1 MKFAKNDAYSYV
13 SEYLTEPQ
21 KIKTPLHILRATIFK
36 TEKNMLTH
44 NQQHFLQNYDET
56 TKNAYQPTRYLLKFQ
71 INQQKNH
78 HHMQNFR
85 KLQAYIIA
93 KDLVKFVYIL
103 LQKFPQEERYGLCDQ
118 LRRSVISIPSNIA
131 EGLGRATN
139 KDKGHF
145 IQIAFGSL
153 MEVMAQVDIAHDLDY
168 IATEDFEHIEKIIE
182 EETKLLKG
190 LINHFK

>member
-1 MKFAKNDAYSYV
+1 
-13 SEYLTEPQ
+13 
-21 KIKTPLHILRATIFK
+21 
-36 TEKNMLTH
+36 
-44 NQQHFLQNYDET
+44 
-56 TKNAYQPTRYLLKFQ
+56 
-71 INQQKNH
+71 
-78 HHMQNFR
+78 MQNFR

-93 KDLVKFVYIL
+93 KDLVKFVYTL

-168 IATEDFEHIEKIIE
+168 IATEDFEQIENTNEIY
-182 EETKLLKG
+182 KG
-190 LINHFK
+190 ILREYKNNN

>member
-1 MKFAKNDAYSYV
+1 MESY
-13 SEYLTEPQ
+13 
-21 KIKTPLHILRATIFK
+21 
-36 TEKNMLTH
+36 
-44 NQQHFLQNYDET
+44 
-56 TKNAYQPTRYLLKFQ
+56 
-71 INQQKNH
+71 
-78 HHMQNFR
+78 
-85 KLQAYIIA
+85 
-93 KDLVKFVYIL
+93 KDLVVWQKAML
-103 LQKFPQEERYGLCDQ
+103 LVKEIYAIVKLLPKEEQFALSDQ
-118 LRRSVISIPSNIA
+118 MRRAAVSIPSNIA

-168 IATEDFEHIEKIIE
+168 IATEDFEQIEKIIE

>member
-1 MKFAKNDAYSYV
+1 
-13 SEYLTEPQ
+13 
-21 KIKTPLHILRATIFK
+21 
-36 TEKNMLTH
+36 
-44 NQQHFLQNYDET
+44 
-56 TKNAYQPTRYLLKFQ
+56 
-71 INQQKNH
+71 
-78 HHMQNFR
+78 MQNFI

>member
-1 MKFAKNDAYSYV
+1 MAGSSGKALEVRHKVAGRSGKALEVRHEVAGY
-13 SEYLTEPQ
+13 T
-21 KIKTPLHILRATIFK
+21 
-36 TEKNMLTH
+36 
-44 NQQHFLQNYDET
+44 
-56 TKNAYQPTRYLLKFQ
+56 
-71 INQQKNH
+71 
-78 HHMQNFR
+78 
-85 KLQAYIIA
+85 
-93 KDLVKFVYIL
+93 L

>member
-1 MKFAKNDAYSYV
+1 MAGRSGKALEV
-13 SEYLTEPQ
+13 RHMWLEVRRT
-21 KIKTPLHILRATIFK
+21 
-36 TEKNMLTH
+36 
-44 NQQHFLQNYDET
+44 NQQQNYH
-56 TKNAYQPTRYLLKFQ
+56 P
-71 INQQKNH
+71 
-78 HHMQNFR
+78 MQNFR

-93 KDLVKFVYIL
+93 KDLVKFVYTL

-168 IATEDFEHIEKIIE
+168 ISTEDFEHIEKIIE